1 MARLKHKEAINM
13 SEEKKENEELEENN
27 DSPKEDVE
35 KVEIE
40 HLDVPI
46 DEITSE
52 DITEAS
58 FDEEI
63 LREAI
68 RTHNKIKLK
77 EFFDTIPDA
86 DIAKACEELDIKDV
100 ITLFRDT
107 KSEQN
112 ASLYDELSQDMKES
126 LVQAMTNKE
135 LVEIINSQ
143 AADDVADTVG
153 DMPANLAKKVLAA
166 ASPDMRQDINQLLKY
181 KEDTAGAIM
190 TTEFIELKEGWTV
203 KKAIDQIR
211 RRGREAETV
220 YTIFVK
226 NERRRFVGTVDLD
239 DLIWSKDDAHL
250 SEIMNKD
257 APFCH
262 VNTDREDVANMFRK
276 YDLNA
281 MAVLNEDNCLLGIVT
296 VDDAMDVITEE
307 SNEDIAHMTNME
319 PLEKTYN
326 ETGVFENAK
335 KCIPWIIALLILGTF
350 TTMVL
355 NRLEAQAIFTSL
367 PILISFVPTL
377 MDTGGNAGGQTTGLM
392 IRGLATNEFGPK
404 DVLKIIWKEFRSALI
419 VGAFVSIFCF
429 FWVSLEQYTGIVSLG
444 QVGDPDGH
452 GYDFS
457 NYYLWNGSVFTGE
470 FAGEFA
476 AHAFTFAGLV
486 SVTMFFAISISKVIG
501 TLLCLGAAAIKKDPA
516 LLAQP
521 MLTTIMDV
529 MTLLVYFG
537 VACLFFPAFA

>member
-1 MARLKHKEAINM
+1 ME
-13 SEEKKENEELEENN
+13 EEKKPENEVKNN
-27 DSPKEDVE
+27 DIE
-35 KVEIE
+35 KI
-40 HLDVPI
+40 DVPL

-58 FDEEI
+58 FDSELLLKAIHDHNTEE
-63 LREAI
+63 
-68 RTHNKIKLK
+68 LK
-77 EFFDTIPDA
+77 RIFDTIPDA

-135 LVEIINSQ
+135 LVELINKQ
-143 AADDVADTVG
+143 YADDLADTVG

-166 ASPDMRQDINQLLKY
+166 ADPEMRQDINQLLKY

-203 KKAIDQIR
+203 QKAIDHIR
-211 RRGREAETV
+211 KRGREAETV

-226 NERRRFVGTVDLD
+226 NEKRKFVGTVDLD
-239 DLIWSKDDAHL
+239 DLIWSKSDQLL
-250 SEIMNKD
+250 SDIMNKD

-296 VDDAMDVITEE
+296 VDDAMDVITQE
-307 SNEDIAHMTNME
+307 SNEDIAHMTNVV
-319 PLEKTYN
+319 PSEKTYTQSTVW
-326 ETGVFENAK
+326 ESAK

-355 NRLEAQAIFTSL
+355 NRLEAQTIFVSL

-392 IRGLATNEFGPK
+392 IRGLATDEFGPK
-404 DVLKIIWKEFRSALI
+404 DTLRILWKELRSALI
-419 VGAFVSIFCF
+419 VALFVSIFCF

-444 QVGDPDGH
+444 EVSDPSGKSF
-452 GYDFS
+452 DFT
-457 NYYLWNGSVFTGE
+457 NYHIWNGTVFTGE
-470 FAGEFA
+470 DAGAFA
-476 AHAFTFAGLV
+476 AHAFTFSALV
-486 SVTMFFAISISKVIG
+486 SLTMFFAISFSKLIG
-501 TLLCLGAAAIKKDPA
+501 TCLCMGAAALKKDPA

-521 MLTTIMDV
+521 MLTTVMDV
-529 MTLLVYFG
+529 TTLLIYFAM
-537 VACLFFPAFA
+537 ACLFFPTYAA